1 MIEFSHWDIIRH
13 LCKGGAW
20 SAGLSLIAWSI
31 SIPKIAIGTK
41 LSDRPCALSF

>member
-20 SAGLSLIAWSI
+20 SAGLSLIAMEYIYS
-31 SIPKIAIGTK
+31 KDCHRDEAV
-41 LSDRPCALSF
+41 